1 MGLKFLKEFPEDIF
15 LGVAMESQF
24 IKEEV

>member
-1 MGLKFLKEFPEDIF
+1 MGLKFLKEFLEDIF
-15 LGVAMESQF
+15 LRVAMESQF